1 MCPACCVARCSQF
14 SFQDRYVGLS
24 CDLMRT
30 VLLVSFMGIMSLVLF
45 LVSLLQFVY
54 KNVCVML

>member
-1 MCPACCVARCSQF
+1 VARCSQF